1 MKKNTTRIG
10 INGFG
15 RIGRMVLRASIE
27 NPNTEIVAINDLI
40 EIDYLVYL
48 LKYDST
54 HGKIKCDIRIVD
66 NYIVIGDNKI
76 RVTNFSNIED
86 INWSDVQAEYIV
98 ESTGRNLTSELAN
111 KHIKSGAKKVVMSAP
126 SKDTTPMFVMG
137 VNEDE
142 YSPEMNIVSNA
153 SCTTNC
159 LAPMVKILDDNYGI
173 ESGLMT
179 TIHAVTSTQASID
192 SFSGSNWRIG
202 RGAFQNI
209 IPSSTGAAKALDRVI
224 PNVKGKLTGMSFR
237 VPVANVSV
245 VDLTVNLATS
255 TSYKEICETFK
266 SASESERMKGIL
278 GYSEDE
284 LVSSDIISDKRISII
299 DASAG
304 IELNDKFMKIVSWYD
319 NEYAYAFK
327 LLDLIS
333 YMSKMDSK

>member
-1 MKKNTTRIG
+1 M
-10 INGFG
+10 
-15 RIGRMVLRASIE
+15 
-27 NPNTEIVAINDLI
+27 
-40 EIDYLVYL
+40 
-48 LKYDST
+48 KYDST

-86 INWSDVQAEYIV
+86 INWSDVQADYIV

-111 KHIKSGAKKVVMSAP
+111 KHLKSGAKKVVMSAP
-126 SKDTTPMFVMG
+126 SNDSTPMFVMG

-142 YSPEMNIVSNA
+142 YSAEMNIVSNS

-159 LAPMVKILDDNYGI
+159 LAPIVKILDDNYGI
-173 ESGLMT
+173 ESGMMT

-192 SFSGSNWRIG
+192 SFSSSNWRIG

-209 IPSSTGAAKALDRVI
+209 IPSSTGAVKAVDRVI

-245 VDLTVNLATS
+245 VDLTVNLTTS
-255 TSYKEICETFK
+255 TSYKEICKTFK
-266 SASESERMKGIL
+266 SESESERMKGIL

-327 LLDLIS
+327 LIDLIS
-333 YMSKMDSK
+333 YMSKIDSK